1 MNEKQSNVPLWFHWA
16 RFTSF
21 MTERFLGGPQILKLS
36 WVINFQKTGTFF
48 YILLLMNFYQNFSV
62 SASVYLALHG
72 MYGFCWMIKHF
83 AFPDKSWEKKVTV
96 GGGLMAFILVLGL
109 YWVFPFLL
117 ISGILGPDQK
127 MASIPILTAAISIHT
142 LGVVIMMV
150 ADCQKY
156 YTLKYHQGLIT
167 EGLFKYIRHPNYLG
181 EIMLYASYAMIVQ
194 HWIPWAILAWV
205 WIGVFLVNILQKESS
220 MSRYPE
226 WKEYKQKT
234 GMLIP
239 KIFKLLI
246 WIDFRF

>member
-1 MNEKQSNVPLWFHWA
+1 MNKKQSFVPLWFHWA

-21 MTERFLGGPQILKLS
+21 LTERFLGGPKILKLA

-48 YILLLMNFYQNFSV
+48 YILLLMNYYQNFSL
-62 SASVYLALHG
+62 AAYVYLALHG
-72 MYGFCWMIKHF
+72 MYGFCWMLKHF
-83 AFPDKSWEKKVTV
+83 AFPDRSWEKKITI
-96 GGGLMAFILVLGL
+96 GGGLMAFVLVLGL
-109 YWVFPFLL
+109 YWVFPYLL

-127 MASIPILTAAISIHT
+127 MASLAVLTAAISLHT
-142 LGVVIMMV
+142 LGVVIMMT

-156 YTLKYHQGLIT
+156 FTLKHHQGLIR

-205 WIGVFLVNILQKESS
+205 WIGVFLVNILQKEAS
-220 MSRYPE
+220 MSRYEE
-226 WKEYKQKT
+226 WKEYKRQS

-239 KIFKLLI
+239 KPF
-246 WIDFRF
+246 

>member
-1 MNEKQSNVPLWFHWA
+1 MSGQQANVPLWTHWA
-16 RFTSF
+16 RFTAF
-21 MTERFLGGPQILKLS
+21 MTERFLGGPQVLKFS

-48 YILLLMNFYQNFSV
+48 YILLLMNYYQNFSV
-62 SASVYLALHG
+62 AACVYLALHG
-72 MYGFCWMIKHF
+72 MYGFCWMLKHF
-83 AFPDKSWEKKVTV
+83 AFPDRSWEKKVTI
-96 GGGLMAFILVLGL
+96 GGGLMAFVLVLGL
-109 YWVFPFLL
+109 YWVFPYLL

-127 MASIPILTAAISIHT
+127 MASLTVLTAAISLHT
-142 LGVVIMMV
+142 LGVVIMMT

-156 YTLKYHQGLIT
+156 FTLKYHQGLIR

-205 WIGVFLVNILQKESS
+205 WIGVFLINILQKEAS

-226 WKEYKQKT
+226 WADYKKKS

-239 KIFKLLI
+239 KLF
-246 WIDFRF
+246 

>member
-1 MNEKQSNVPLWFHWA
+1 MSDQQANIPLWNHWA
-16 RFTSF
+16 RFTAF
-21 MTERFLGGPQILKLS
+21 MTERFLGGPQVLKFS

-48 YILLLMNFYQNFSV
+48 YILLLMNYYQNYSV
-62 SASVYLALHG
+62 AACVYLALHG
-72 MYGFCWMIKHF
+72 MYGFCWILKHF
-83 AFPDKSWEKKVTV
+83 AFPDRSWEKKVTI
-96 GGGLMAFILVLGL
+96 GGGLMAFVLVLGL
-109 YWVFPFLL
+109 YWVFPYLL

-127 MASIPILTAAISIHT
+127 MASLTILTAAISLHT
-142 LGVVIMMV
+142 LGVVIMIT

-156 YTLKYHQGLIT
+156 FTLKYHQGLIR

-205 WIGVFLVNILQKESS
+205 WIGVFLVNILQKEAS

-226 WKEYKQKT
+226 WADYKKKS

-239 KIFKLLI
+239 KLF
-246 WIDFRF
+246 

>member
-1 MNEKQSNVPLWFHWA
+1 MSDQQANVPLWTHWA

-21 MTERFLGGPQILKLS
+21 MTERFLGGPQVLKLA

-48 YILLLMNFYQNFSV
+48 YILLLMNYYHNFSV
-62 SASVYLALHG
+62 AAFVYLALHG
-72 MYGFCWMIKHF
+72 MYGFCWMLKHF
-83 AFPDKSWEKKVTV
+83 SFPDRNWEKKVTI
-96 GGGLMAFILVLGL
+96 GGGLMAFVLVLGL
-109 YWVFPFLL
+109 YWVFPYLL

-127 MASIPILTAAISIHT
+127 MASLTVLTAAISVHT
-142 LGVVIMMV
+142 LGVVIMMT

-156 YTLKYHQGLIT
+156 FTLKYQKGLIR

-205 WIGVFLVNILQKESS
+205 WIGVFLVNILQKEAS
-220 MSRYPE
+220 MSRYQE
-226 WKEYKQKT
+226 WKEYKKQS

-239 KIFKLLI
+239 KLF
-246 WIDFRF
+246 

>member
-1 MNEKQSNVPLWFHWA
+1 MSDQQTNVPLWTHWA
-16 RFTSF
+16 RFTAF
-21 MTERFLGGPQILKLS
+21 MTERFLGGPQVLKFS

-48 YILLLMNFYQNFSV
+48 YILLLMNYYQNFSV
-62 SASVYLALHG
+62 AACVYLALHG
-72 MYGFCWMIKHF
+72 MYGFCWMLKHF
-83 AFPDKSWEKKVTV
+83 AFPDRSWEKKVTI
-96 GGGLMAFILVLGL
+96 GGGLMAFVLVLGL
-109 YWVFPFLL
+109 YWVFPYLL

-127 MASIPILTAAISIHT
+127 MASLTILTAAISLHT
-142 LGVVIMMV
+142 LGVVIMMT

-156 YTLKYHQGLIT
+156 FTLKYHQGLIR

-205 WIGVFLVNILQKESS
+205 WIGVFLVNILQKEAS

-226 WKEYKQKT
+226 WADYKKQS

-239 KIFKLLI
+239 KLF
-246 WIDFRF
+246 

>member
-1 MNEKQSNVPLWFHWA
+1 MSDQQANVPLWNHWA
-16 RFTSF
+16 RFTAF
-21 MTERFLGGPQILKLS
+21 MTEPFLGGPQVLKLA

-48 YILLLMNFYQNFSV
+48 YILLLMNYYQNFSV
-62 SASVYLALHG
+62 AACVYLALHG
-72 MYGFCWMIKHF
+72 MYGFCWMLKHF
-83 AFPDKSWEKKVTV
+83 AFPDRSWEKKVTI
-96 GGGLMAFILVLGL
+96 GGGLMAFVLVLGL
-109 YWVFPFLL
+109 YWVFPYLL

-127 MASIPILTAAISIHT
+127 LASLTVLTAAISLHT
-142 LGVVIMMV
+142 LGVVIMMT

-156 YTLKYHQGLIT
+156 FTLKYHQGLIR

-205 WIGVFLVNILQKESS
+205 WIGVFLVNILQKEAS

-226 WKEYKQKT
+226 WADYKKKS

-239 KIFKLLI
+239 KLF
-246 WIDFRF
+246 